1 MMVLADT
8 SIWIDHFRRSDVRLV
23 RFLDRGDVVMHPFVI
38 GELVLGYVPK
48 IAEMIGD
55 LHTLPKAIVAN
66 TDEVL
71 KFISNRKLSGS
82 GIGYVDAHLLA
93 AAALAPE
100 TFVWTRDKRL
110 HAAAQSL
117 SLAAEIGE

>member
-1 MMVLADT
+1 MILADT
-8 SIWIDHFRRSDVRLV
+8 SIWIDHFRRSEPRLA
-23 RFLDRGDVVMHPFVI
+23 RFLDRGEVVMHPFVI
-38 GELVLGYVPK
+38 GELVLGYVPR
-48 IAEMIGD
+48 IAEMIVD
-55 LHTLPKAIVAN
+55 LRTLPKATMAD

-71 KFISNRKLSGS
+71 KFIAHRKLSGS

-100 TFVWTRDKRL
+100 TFLWTRDKRL

-117 SLAAEIGE
+117 SLAAQIQE